1 MHFIGFSAA
10 YEQAG
15 MAISTKE
22 VDVLCLSRN
31 PRGYTLHVSSN
42 ILQQRPV
49 TRGGESPLE
58 KFSPPWKNVLDTV

>member
-31 PRGYTLHVSSN
+31 PRDYTLHVSSN

-49 TRGGESPLE
+49 TGGGAN
-58 KFSPPWKNVLDTV
+58 PP